1 MVGLEVG
8 GRPRLEVLGMARLVK
23 VVGDWGRGHG
33 RGGVALFHR
42 NVSKMLLLLL
52 VASNTLL

>member
-8 GRPRLEVLGMARLVK
+8 GRPRLELGMARLVK

-52 VASNTLL
+52 VASTTL